1 MQSGLM
7 ELSILILG
15 GILVSKVLVEITCL
29 DLNMFM
35 YLVVGNFEFG

>member
-15 GILVSKVLVEITCL
+15 GILVSKVLVEITSL

-35 YLVVGNFEFG
+35 FLVVGNFEFG